1 LKFNLKNPGEIMFS
15 GSLQWRLVFI
25 IVAITFVLMSV
36 VWVFLNYKVDD
47 IFYNDFKKSI
57 SDNYATLNI
66 NERMTGAELLERF
79 REDPVI
85 LSQFISSMKSYTIIK
100 DGTYEIIYSSDI
112 WYLEDETGFRNE
124 IFKSRNLMEVIAGAG
139 EGNGKFLTKS
149 SKGDFYD
156 YVIRQVLSDGDYII
170 FFKYDRSQAV
180 SIISEFSQVIVSGM
194 IIAVVVT
201 VILGILL
208 SRTITKPIIDIIH
221 KAENITSGDFGQVL
235 EVKSDDEIGKL
246 TSTFNYMES
255 QLRNMLLELSNE
267 KNKFEMIINY
277 MTDGIIAFNRD
288 GYIIHINSA
297 ALSVLE
303 MEQCSLT
310 FSGIMEKLGLKY
322 ELEYIL
328 KKENL
333 SDISENVRIRDKFF
347 RVQFASFTDK
357 ENNVEGLITVLQ
369 DYTEQ
374 QKLDNMRKE
383 FVANVSHELKTP
395 LTSIKSY
402 AETLLDGA
410 LDDRETARSF
420 LEVIYSESNRMDR
433 LVKDLL
439 LLSKHDSGIKL
450 NLTRITPINLV
461 NSVVARMKMSADE
474 KNQTLSVVELENT
487 PDINGDEDRLEQLL
501 FNVIG
506 NAIKYTPENGSI
518 TVYVGKI
525 DNDVCIKVVDTGIG
539 IPEEHLDRIFERFY
553 RVDKARSRQ
562 MGGTGL
568 GLSIASEIVKSHG
581 GTIRAESKVNEGT
594 TIIITLPGIK
604 EEVNE
609 AGGDANDINWEIS
622 GREFPDAQSDYL

>member
-1 LKFNLKNPGEIMFS
+1 MFS

-36 VWVFLNYKVDD
+36 IWVFLNYKVDD

-66 NERMTGAELLERF
+66 SEKMTCRELLDRF
-79 REDPVI
+79 QEDPVI
-85 LSQFISSMKSYTIIK
+85 LSQFISSLKSYTIIK
-100 DGTYEIIYSSDI
+100 DGTYEIVYSSDI
-112 WYLEDETGFRNE
+112 WYQEDKTGFRNE
-124 IFKSRNLMEVIAGAG
+124 IMKSRNLMAVMAGAS
-139 EGNGKFLTKS
+139 EGKGKYLTKS

-156 YVIRQVLSDGDYII
+156 YVIRQPLIDGDYIL
-170 FFKYDRSQAV
+170 FFKYNRSQAL

-194 IIAVVVT
+194 FIAVAVT
-201 VILGILL
+201 IVIGILL
-208 SRTITKPIIDIIH
+208 SKTITRPIIDIIH

-246 TSTFNYMES
+246 TSTFNYMET
-255 QLRNMLLELSNE
+255 QLRNMLNELSNE

-277 MTDGIIAFNRD
+277 MTDGIIAFNKD
-288 GYIIHINSA
+288 GFIIHINSA

-310 FSGIMEKLGLKY
+310 FPGIMDRLGLKY
-322 ELEYIL
+322 ELSDLL
-328 KKENL
+328 KRENL
-333 SDISENVRIRDKFF
+333 SEISENVRIKDKFF

-374 QKLDNMRKE
+374 MKLDNMRKE

-450 NLTRITPINLV
+450 NLTRISPIDLV
-461 NSVVARMKMSADE
+461 NGVVARMKMSADE
-474 KNQTLSVVELENT
+474 KKQTLSVVEEEKA

-501 FNVIG
+501 VNVIG

-518 TVYVGKI
+518 TVYVGKAGK
-525 DNDVCIKVVDTGIG
+525 NACIRVVDTGIG

-568 GLSIASEIVKSHG
+568 GLSIASEIVKAHG
-581 GTIRAESKVNEGT
+581 GTIKAESKVNQGT
-594 TIIITLPGIK
+594 AIIITLPGIS
-604 EEVNE
+604 EETNGE
-609 AGGDANDINWEIS
+609 NDE
-622 GREFPDAQSDYL
+622 

>member
-1 LKFNLKNPGEIMFS
+1 MFS
-15 GSLQWRLVFI
+15 KSLQWRLVFI
-25 IVAITFVLMSV
+25 IAAITFVLLSV
-36 VWVFLNYKVDD
+36 VWVFLNYKVED

-66 NERMTGAELLERF
+66 NEQMTSEELLERF
-79 REDPVI
+79 KEDPVI
-85 LSQFISSMKSYTIIK
+85 LSQFISSIKSYTLIK

-112 WYLEDETGFRNE
+112 WYQEDEAGFRNE
-124 IFKSRNLMEVIAGAG
+124 ILKSRNLMVVISG
-139 EGNGKFLTKS
+139 ESEGKGKYITKT

-156 YVIRQVLSDGDYII
+156 YVIRQPLIDGDFIL
-170 FFKYDRSQAV
+170 FFKYDRSQAL
-180 SIISEFSQVIVSGM
+180 SIISEFSQVIISGM
-194 IIAVVVT
+194 VISLAVTIA
-201 VILGILL
+201 IGILL
-208 SRTITKPIIDIIH
+208 SKTITKPIIDIIH

-246 TSTFNYMES
+246 TRTFNYMES

-288 GYIIHINSA
+288 GFIIHINSA
-297 ALSVLE
+297 ALSVLD

-310 FSGIMEKLGLKY
+310 FSGIMQRLGLNHDLC
-322 ELEYIL
+322 EILENR
-328 KKENL
+328 KFA
-333 SDISENVRIRDKFF
+333 DISDNVRIKDKFF

-369 DYTEQ
+369 DYTKE

-410 LDDRETARSF
+410 LEDEEIARNF
-420 LEVIYSESNRMDR
+420 IEVIYSESNRMDR

-450 NLTRITPINLV
+450 NLTRISPIELV
-461 NSVVARMKMSADE
+461 NSVVARMKISADE
-474 KNQTLSVVELENT
+474 KNQQLSVIELDKA

-501 FNVIG
+501 LNVIG
-506 NAIKYTPENGSI
+506 NAVKYTPANGSI
-518 TVYVGKI
+518 AVYVSRS
-525 DNDVCIKVVDTGIG
+525 DTNACIKVVDTGIG
-539 IPEEHLDRIFERFY
+539 IPKRDLERIFERFY

-568 GLSIASEIVKSHG
+568 GLSIASEIAKAHG
-581 GTIRAESKVNEGT
+581 GSIKAESEPNNGT
-594 TIIITLPGIK
+594 TITILLPGII
-604 EEVNE
+604 EECAEN
-609 AGGDANDINWEIS
+609 IS
-622 GREFPDAQSDYL
+622 LS

>member
-1 LKFNLKNPGEIMFS
+1 MFS

-36 VWVFLNYKVDD
+36 IWVFLNYKVDD

-66 NERMTGAELLERF
+66 NEKMTSKELLERF
-79 REDPVI
+79 QEDPVI
-85 LSQFISSMKSYTIIK
+85 LSQFISSIKSYTLIK
-100 DGTYEIIYSSDI
+100 DGTYDIIYSSDV
-112 WYLEDETGFRNE
+112 WYQEDKTGFRNE
-124 IFKSRNLMEVIAGAG
+124 ILKSRNLMEVIAGAG
-139 EGNGKFLTKS
+139 EGKGKYLTKS

-156 YVIRQVLSDGDYII
+156 YVIRQTLIDGDYILY
-170 FFKYDRSQAV
+170 FKYDRSQAL

-194 IIAVVVT
+194 VIAVAIT
-201 VILGILL
+201 IIIGILL
-208 SRTITKPIIDIIH
+208 SKTITKPIIDIIH

-255 QLRNMLLELSNE
+255 QLRNMLNELSNE

-288 GYIIHINSA
+288 GFIIHINSA

-310 FSGIMEKLGLKY
+310 FSGIMERLGLNY
-322 ELEYIL
+322 ELSDLL

-333 SDISENVRIRDKFF
+333 AEISENVRVKDKFF

-410 LDDRETARSF
+410 LDDKETARHF

-450 NLTRITPINLV
+450 NLTRIAPIELV

-474 KNQTLSVVELENT
+474 KKQQLNVVELEKA
-487 PDINGDEDRLEQLL
+487 PDVNGDVDRLEQLL

-506 NAIKYTPENGSI
+506 NAIKYTPEGGSI
-518 TVYVGKI
+518 TVYVGKA
-525 DNDVCIKVVDTGIG
+525 DTSACIKVADTGIG

-568 GLSIASEIVKSHG
+568 GLSIASEIAKAHG
-581 GTIRAESKVNEGT
+581 GTIKAESKVNEGT
-594 TIIITLPGIK
+594 TIIITLPGIIG
-604 EEVNE
+604 EENE
-609 AGGDANDINWEIS
+609 KINSEAD
-622 GREFPDAQSDYL
+622 GNQFPVS